1 MANIVF
7 LEVVQTFGGARKSTI
22 ELATRLA
29 KNHSVE
35 IVDLYGSCGPFVE
48 ACQKA
53 GQPLT
58 ILQKRDNP
66 FLLSSSNVLKR
77 ICNYIYF
84 IFHILQIN
92 KSLRM
97 YLAKY
102 DKCWVMVNNSKALS
116 FLFRKPRNITIA
128 LFARGWFVRQQIS
141 KIDRVLY
148 GRLVDKY
155 IAVSEATRQA
165 IYGAGLASLQN
176 IYVVHNAID
185 VPTVMP
191 HIEHP
196 SNRAV
201 KILFAGGFLPTK
213 GQRVAIGVA
222 KSLVKEG
229 LPFEMILAGII
240 YKGDVSQR
248 YHDEI
253 KKEII
258 DLQLQDKVRLVVNNN
273 DIRNLFDWC
282 DIFCHPSDTEGLPR
296 VVMEAMSMAKPVL
309 ANAVGGVTD
318 YILNDYTGIITHHND
333 VDDYVA
339 GIKRLC
345 EDADLYYKITQRAF
359 ELVSETY
366 SEEAQLNQFG
376 RLLKNN

>member
-1 MANIVF
+1 M
-7 LEVVQTFGGARKSTI
+7 
-22 ELATRLA
+22 
-29 KNHSVE
+29 
-35 IVDLYGSCGPFVE
+35 
-48 ACQKA
+48 
-53 GQPLT
+53 
-58 ILQKRDNP
+58 
-66 FLLSSSNVLKR
+66 
-77 ICNYIYF
+77 
-84 IFHILQIN
+84 
-92 KSLRM
+92 
-97 YLAKY
+97 AKY

-176 IYVVHNAID
+176 IYVVHNAIN

-258 DLQLQDKVRLVVNNN
+258 PK
-273 DIRNLFDWC
+273 
-282 DIFCHPSDTEGLPR
+282 
-296 VVMEAMSMAKPVL
+296 
-309 ANAVGGVTD
+309 
-318 YILNDYTGIITHHND
+318 
-333 VDDYVA
+333 
-339 GIKRLC
+339 
-345 EDADLYYKITQRAF
+345 
-359 ELVSETY
+359 
-366 SEEAQLNQFG
+366 
-376 RLLKNN
+376 

>member
-1 MANIVF
+1 
-7 LEVVQTFGGARKSTI
+7 
-22 ELATRLA
+22 
-29 KNHSVE
+29 
-35 IVDLYGSCGPFVE
+35 
-48 ACQKA
+48 
-53 GQPLT
+53 
-58 ILQKRDNP
+58 
-66 FLLSSSNVLKR
+66 
-77 ICNYIYF
+77 
-84 IFHILQIN
+84 
-92 KSLRM
+92 
-97 YLAKY
+97 
-102 DKCWVMVNNSKALS
+102 
-116 FLFRKPRNITIA
+116 
-128 LFARGWFVRQQIS
+128 
-141 KIDRVLY
+141 
-148 GRLVDKY
+148 
-155 IAVSEATRQA
+155 
-165 IYGAGLASLQN
+165 
-176 IYVVHNAID
+176 
-185 VPTVMP
+185 MP